1 VVVGSS
7 RNFISALIVPD
18 FEKLEAYAR
27 TQGIAF
33 KDRAELCRRPE
44 IIDFLLGEVNRVTTE
59 LASYERVKRI
69 AVLDRD
75 FDIDLG
81 EVTPTLKI
89 RRNIVEQ
96 KYSDVIE
103 SLYKD

>member
-1 VVVGSS
+1 MTPG
-7 RNFISALIVPD
+7 
-18 FEKLEAYAR
+18 
-27 TQGIAF
+27 
-33 KDRAELCRRPE
+33 
-44 IIDFLLGEVNRVTTE
+44 
-59 LASYERVKRI
+59 LASYERVKKI

-81 EVTPTLKI
+81 EVTPTLKV

-96 KYSDVIE
+96 KYADVIE

>member
-1 VVVGSS
+1 MTPG
-7 RNFISALIVPD
+7 
-18 FEKLEAYAR
+18 
-27 TQGIAF
+27 
-33 KDRAELCRRPE
+33 
-44 IIDFLLGEVNRVTTE
+44 

-75 FDIDLG
+75 FDLDLG
-81 EVTPTLKI
+81 EVTPTLKV

-96 KYSDVIE
+96 KYADVIE

>member
-1 VVVGSS
+1 MTPG
-7 RNFISALIVPD
+7 
-18 FEKLEAYAR
+18 
-27 TQGIAF
+27 
-33 KDRAELCRRPE
+33 
-44 IIDFLLGEVNRVTTE
+44 

-81 EVTPTLKI
+81 EVTPTLKV
-89 RRNIVEQ
+89 RRNIVER
-96 KYSDVIE
+96 KYADVIE